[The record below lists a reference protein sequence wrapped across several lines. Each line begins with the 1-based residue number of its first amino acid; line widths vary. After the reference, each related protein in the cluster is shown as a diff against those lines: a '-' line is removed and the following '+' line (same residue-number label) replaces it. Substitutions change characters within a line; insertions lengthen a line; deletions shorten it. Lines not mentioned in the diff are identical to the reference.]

1 MVCTGTTV
9 DVGAP
14 STFQLN
20 KPVYN
25 SSGRFFVVRD
35 AGGLYAVTAICTHE
49 GAICT
54 ISGADFRCPRHA
66 ALFTFDG
73 SIVSGPV
80 TRALQHYS
88 MCTLPSG
95 NVAVDKTMVVA
106 KTDRLDA

>member
-1 MVCTGTTV
+1 MVCSTGVT

-25 SSGRFFVVRD
+25 STGKFFVVRD
-35 AGGLYAVTAICTHE
+35 SAGLFALTALCTHE
-49 GAICT
+49 GVACAV
-54 ISGADFRCPRHA
+54 SGSNFRCPRHA

-73 SIVSGPV
+73 SVVSGPV

-88 MCTLPSG
+88 MCTLANG
-95 NVAVDKTMVVA
+95 NVGVDKTKVVA
-106 KTDRLDA
+106 KTERLNA